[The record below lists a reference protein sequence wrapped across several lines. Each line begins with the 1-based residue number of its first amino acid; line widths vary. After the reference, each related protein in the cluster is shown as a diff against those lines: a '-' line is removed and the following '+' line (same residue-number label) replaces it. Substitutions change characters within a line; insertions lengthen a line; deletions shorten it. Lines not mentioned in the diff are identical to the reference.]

1 MKENLTLM
9 ENLRELS
16 EDEIE
21 TLAEVEHNRWNV
33 EKLFM
38 GFRPANK
45 EERKLSSQDDKRKE
59 LKDRGIHPDIMPYE
73 YLDKETKDIDRNLTR
88 NIVGILRDS
97 NRNSQRTEV

>member
-1 MKENLTLM
+1 M
-9 ENLRELS
+9 
-16 EDEIE
+16 
-21 TLAEVEHNRWNV
+21 AEVEHNRWNV

-38 GFRPANK
+38 GFRPANE
-45 EERKLSSQDDKRKE
+45 EERTSSGQECEAEE

-73 YLDKETKDIDRNLTR
+73 DLDEKTKDIDGELTR